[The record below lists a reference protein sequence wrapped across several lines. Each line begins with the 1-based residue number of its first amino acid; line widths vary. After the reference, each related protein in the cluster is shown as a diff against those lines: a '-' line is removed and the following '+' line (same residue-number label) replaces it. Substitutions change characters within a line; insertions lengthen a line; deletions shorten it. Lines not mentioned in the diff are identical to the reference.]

1 MWNLALRR
9 NKSDGLTRR
18 ERTRDL
24 FMPVKII
31 FFGVALSGCGPQ
43 GAPLQPLDPS
53 PEAAPME
60 EVDSP
65 QEQQE
70 RFNVFLDRA

>member
-1 MWNLALRR
+1 MWNLALRP
-9 NKSDGLTRR
+9 NKNDSLTRR
-18 ERTRDL
+18 EQARDL
-24 FMPVKII
+24 LTPVKII
-31 FFGVALSGCGPQ
+31 LLGAALSGCGLR

-53 PEAAPME
+53 PEAAPVE